1 MSVPIIKNIY
11 MTTKYITL
19 YYISLN
25 CKKKKFNKT
34 TIKIIITR
42 NAQVHG

>member
-1 MSVPIIKNIY
+1 MI
-11 MTTKYITL
+11 TKYITL

-25 CKKKKFNKT
+25 CKKKKKINKT

-42 NAQVHG
+42 NAQVHN

>member
-11 MTTKYITL
+11 MVTKYITF
-19 YYISLN
+19 YYISLK
-25 CKKKKFNKT
+25 CKKKKINKT